1 MTSLTNA
8 SKDGFKFEDLLY
20 DELSKN
26 FNNDFTI
33 RREKDIINEYGND
46 ITAIDFEIFNNVK
59 TKDSSKIPSKHV
71 FVQLKWKEK
80 ASPISDINHYVHC
93 CQDIEKKKKLNAKDV
108 LHIYGTKVPVSNPSF
123 QALNKLKLSE
133 NIYVSEM
140 KNCVNKILNKILTFY
155 NKKTVIFRKPVEDI
169 YDEKTNYDE
178 LMKEIL
184 IELVIMRY
192 NLKRSDIKRLK
203 HADLVNIIVSKNGGK
218 PKNAEIQVEEETP
231 ENIDENKIELDENIM
246 TLEFEE
252 PEIRNNNEK
261 KSKLLKIGSDLQIHL
276 LRMRN
281 LLDKNGYN
289 HDGHSIG
296 LHTEVL
302 NRNGNETLETFL
314 IRVASLEGRRFNIK
328 DINNY
333 DIIGR
338 AIVFLVGELDGY
350 ARDAHITISYL
361 PTKDPKE
368 ALQII
373 YNYFN
378 KKDDNN
384 EKIEEEEK
392 EEVKEKPKKEKK
404 VAEPKKEEVI
414 EEKSKKE
421 KKVAEPKK
429 EEVIEEKPKKDKKVA
444 EPKKEEVIEEKPK
457 KEKKTKV
464 V

>member
-1 MTSLTNA
+1 MSAVANA

-20 DELSKN
+20 DEITKY
-26 FNNDFTI
+26 FNSDFTI
-33 RREKDIINEYGND
+33 RREKHIKEEYGND

-59 TKDSSKIPSKHV
+59 TKDSNKIPSKHV

-93 CQDIEKKKKLNAKDV
+93 CQDIEKKKKLNANNV
-108 LHIYGTKVPVSNPSF
+108 LHIYGTKVPVTIPSL
-123 QALNKLKLSE
+123 QSLNKLKLSE

-140 KNCVNKILNKILTFY
+140 KNCVNKILNKILAFY
-155 NKKTVIFRKPVEDI
+155 NKKPVIFRDPVEDI

-178 LMKEIL
+178 LQKATL
-184 IELVIMRY
+184 IELVILRY
-192 NLKRSDIKRLK
+192 NLNRSEVKKLK
-203 HADLVNIIVSKNGGK
+203 HADLVQIINTKNSGK
-218 PKNAEIQVEEETP
+218 PKNEQIQEVEEETF
-231 ENIDENKIELDENIM
+231 ENINENKIELDENIM
-246 TLEFEE
+246 TLEFED
-252 PEIRNNNEK
+252 PEIRNTNEK
-261 KSKLLKIGSDLQIHL
+261 KSKLLKIGSDLHIHL

-314 IRVASLEGRRFNIK
+314 VRVASLEGRRFNIK

-350 ARDAHITISYL
+350 LRDAHITISYL
-361 PTKDPKE
+361 PSKDPKE

-384 EKIEEEEK
+384 EI
-392 EEVKEKPKKEKK
+392 
-404 VAEPKKEEVI
+404 I
-414 EEKSKKE
+414 IGHTKSLFHYYN
-421 KKVAEPKK
+421 
-429 EEVIEEKPKKDKKVA
+429 
-444 EPKKEEVIEEKPK
+444 
-457 KEKKTKV
+457 
-464 V
+464 